1 MCHVDSERNCGTWG
15 VGWLHFSILALP
27 SFSSTFCKELWTLC
41 IGLCFFENIFT
52 LLFKHF
58 LQGIIGLR
66 CSMVTFVYLSFTFFF
81 EHFLQGTMD
90 LRHRLITS
98 PCTKTPQKQI
108 KQFTNC
114 LRTFNSFY
122 IPPPIR
128 RVRGEGRRGVRGDV
142 SLTDLQPP
150 LNVNLRGTV
159 FDVGGV

>member
-1 MCHVDSERNCGTWG
+1 MVTFFY
-15 VGWLHFSILALP
+15 L
-27 SFSSTFCKELWTLC
+27 SFTF
-41 IGLCFFENIFT
+41 FFEHFLQRTMDLMYRIVFFLKT

-66 CSMVTFVYLSFTFFF
+66 CSMVTFVYLSCTFFF

-98 PCTKTPQKQI
+98 TCTKTPHKQI

-114 LRTFNSFY
+114 LRTFNNFY

-142 SLTDLQPP
+142 SLFRTFNPP
-150 LNVNLRGTV
+150 
-159 FDVGGV
+159 